1 MKLYHSST
9 VVVKNP
15 DINHSRDFLD
25 FGRGFYLTTI
35 REQAINYAQRFAR
48 RKQEAYLNVYNF
60 IDDLSEWKVKTF
72 DAYNSEWLDFVVRCR
87 SGKETNNYD
96 LVIGGIANDKVILT
110 LDLFFSGT
118 ISADD
123 ALGRL
128 AYEKPNIQYCIRSQ
142 QLIDQCLTY
151 IESTKI

>member
-1 MKLYHSST
+1 
-9 VVVKNP
+9 
-15 DINHSRDFLD
+15 
-25 FGRGFYLTTI
+25 
-35 REQAINYAQRFAR
+35 
-48 RKQEAYLNVYNF
+48 VYNF